1 MVTSI
6 FTSYLEKASAATDS
20 EVKAWMKGN
29 NIHLIPT
36 KVGLSTTP
44 QANRANLTR
53 KRFHMSL
60 TQQNESE
67 QDIMMNHLGQQTL
80 GTRGSENETSGL
92 VEPVTP
98 VAADSGVSS
107 IFSTEDLPSPGL
119 SNMEDTHYGDL

>member
-29 NIHLIPT
+29 SIHLIPT

-67 QDIMMNHLGQQTL
+67 QDIMMNHLS
-80 GTRGSENETSGL
+80 TRGSENETSGL